1 LSYFLLDDLRRAVGR
16 DLTLRFLDDNGDGEE
31 DEEAIQYLQ
40 DAVDSQIEV
49 RLGRLY
55 SVDTLRANTPPT
67 IRAIGTDLALAMMG
81 ERRPEFDG
89 ADGKS
94 QFWMRGKRATDLL
107 ISIQKGDAR
116 LDIDANPAKPG
127 NVFGG
132 VRVPSSA
139 ETKPLIT
146 DGFIRNGS
154 GDF

>member
-1 LSYFLLDDLRRAVGR
+1 MSYFIIDDLRRAVGR
-16 DLTLRFLDDNGDGEE
+16 ELTLRFLDDNADGEE

-40 DAVDSQIEV
+40 DAVDTQLDM

-55 SVDTLRANTPPT
+55 PVATLRANTPPT
-67 IRAIGTDLALAMMG
+67 VRTIATDLALAMMG

-89 ADGKS
+89 QDGKS
-94 QFWMRGKRATDLL
+94 QFWMRGKRAMDLL
-107 ISIQKGDAR
+107 VSIQKGDAN
-116 LDIDANPAKPG
+116 LDIDANPAQPG

-139 ETKPLIT
+139 DTKPLVT